1 MNSRLNIRRR
11 VPGDASRL
19 PTELHPVLRRVYA
32 ARGVDGADQLALE
45 LRYLLPPQSLLGI
58 EPAAALLADA
68 ITRQR
73 RIVIAGDYDA
83 DGATAT
89 AVAILGLRALG
100 ARHVDY
106 VVPNRFSMGYGLS
119 PALVELAR
127 AKGAEVLVTVDNGI
141 ASVTGV
147 AAANAAGIQVVIT
160 DHHLAGPVLPA
171 ADAIVNPNQPGC
183 AFVSK
188 HLAGV
193 GVMFYVLLAL
203 RARLRSEAAFV
214 QISEPNLAELLD
226 LVALGTV
233 ADVVRLDFN
242 NRILVAQGLARIRAG
257 RAHAGLQALLQIG
270 GRRVEQLSSSDLGF
284 VLGPRLNAA
293 GRLEDMTVG
302 IECLLAPT
310 LEAALPLAAQ
320 LDGLNRERRG
330 IEAQMREE
338 ALELAAATEAVGI
351 CLFDPAW
358 HEGVVGL
365 AASRVKDQRHRPV
378 VAFARAAEDGML
390 KGSGRSIAGLH
401 LRDALA
407 AVDAQHPGMIARFG
421 GHAMAAGLSLPE
433 AALTDFSAA
442 FDARCREMLDAAA
455 LEQVIETDGELS
467 AAELDLATAL
477 ALENAGPWGQG
488 FPQPMFEG
496 QFEVLEFR
504 PLGADGRH
512 VRYRLQIPDAGA
524 VTALHFNAG
533 DDVVVAGPIRAV
545 YQLAINRFRG
555 TQSLELRIEH
565 LQALAPSDAAAESD
579 AITG

>member
-1 MNSRLNIRRR
+1 MNPARQIRRR
-11 VPGDASRL
+11 PSGDTSQL
-19 PTELHPVLRRVYA
+19 PAELHPVLRRVYA
-32 ARGVDGADQLALE
+32 ARGVSGADQLALE
-45 LRYLLPPQSLLGI
+45 LRYLLPPQTLLGI

-68 ITRQR
+68 IAQQL
-73 RIVIAGDYDA
+73 RIIIAGDYDA

-89 AVAILGLRALG
+89 AVATLGLRALG
-100 ARHVDY
+100 ASHVDY

-119 PALVELAR
+119 PRLVELAA
-127 AKGAEVLVTVDNGI
+127 AKGAEVLITVDNGI
-141 ASVTGV
+141 ASVAGV
-147 AAANAAGIQVVIT
+147 LAANAAGMQVIIT

-171 ADAIVNPNQPGC
+171 AKAIVNPNQPGC
-183 AFVSK
+183 HFASK

-193 GVMFYVLLAL
+193 GVMFYMLMAVRAHL
-203 RARLRSEAAFV
+203 RKEGAFA
-214 QISEPNLAELLD
+214 QKPEPNLAELLD

-257 RAHAGLQALLQIG
+257 RAHPGLQALLQIG
-270 GRRVEQLSSSDLGF
+270 DRSFEQLSSADLGF

-310 LEAALPLAAQ
+310 LEAALPLAMR

-338 ALELAAATEAVGI
+338 ALELATASDAVGI

-378 VAFARAAEDGML
+378 IAFARAAEDGML

-407 AVDAQHPGMIARFG
+407 AVDAQNPGMIVRFG

-433 AALTDFSAA
+433 AALEEFSAA
-442 FDARCREMLDAAA
+442 FDARCSEMLDAAA
-455 LEQVIETDGELS
+455 LEHVIETDGELG
-467 AAELDLATAL
+467 ADELDLATAL

-488 FPQPMFEG
+488 FPRPMFEG

-512 VRYRLQIPDAGA
+512 VRYRLQLPDAGT
-524 VTALHFNAG
+524 VTAMHFNAG
-533 DDVVVAGPIRAV
+533 EDVVVTGPIRAV

-555 TQSLELRIEH
+555 TQNLELRIEH
-565 LQALAPSDAAAESD
+565 LQAFAAPDTAS
-579 AITG
+579 